1 MNVLE
6 DWEWDYIPEEPEV
19 FADYEI
25 DLREHTERVPGLVC
39 DCDPVVLVG
48 LFEEN
53 WATEIH
59 YIDGKQTGR
68 IKVLV

>member
-1 MNVLE
+1 ME
-6 DWEWDYIPEEPEV
+6 DTIWLLEPEV

-25 DLREHTERVPGLVC
+25 DLREHPERSASLVC
-39 DCDPVVLVG
+39 QCDPVVLVG
-48 LFEEN
+48 LFEED

-59 YIDGKQTGR
+59 YIDGKPTGR